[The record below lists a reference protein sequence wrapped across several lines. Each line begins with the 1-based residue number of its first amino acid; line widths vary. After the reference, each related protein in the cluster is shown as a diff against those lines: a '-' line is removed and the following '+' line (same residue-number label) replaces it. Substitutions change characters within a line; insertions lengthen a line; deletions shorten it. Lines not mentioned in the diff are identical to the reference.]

1 MNFQIENERVVAA
14 FDSKGA
20 EITSFKDKTTNIEYI
35 WQADPAFWASHA
47 PILFP
52 FIGQSKNKQYEYNGK
67 SYPMTNHGFAREYDF
82 KVSEQSKDSISFVL
96 TDSEA
101 TQTVYPFHFSFE
113 ITYKVE
119 QASLAVSFQVK
130 NTDTRNPLYYSL
142 GAHPAFN
149 VPLVEGTKFE
159 DYSLSFSPKKKRK
172 IFKLADLKDFL
183 LDFSATA
190 EAPTDEDLPLQY
202 GLFKAGLFAYETAGA
217 TTCTLHSNKTS
228 HSVAITYD
236 TMPYVCVWSPTPKD
250 APFVCIEPWV
260 GLPDNTKATGKLAEK
275 FGIQKLEALTSSQT
289 GFTITVK

>member
-52 FIGQSKNKQYEYNGK
+52 FIGQSKNKKYEYNGK

-82 KVSEQSKDSISFVL
+82 KVSEQSKGSISFVL

-101 TQTVYPFHFSFE
+101 TQKVYPFHFSFE
-113 ITYKVE
+113 ITYKLE
-119 QASLAVSFQVK
+119 QASLVVSFQVK
-130 NTDTRNPLYYSL
+130 NTDTKNPLYYSL

-149 VPLVEGTKFE
+149 VPMVEGTKFE

-183 LDFSATA
+183 LDFAATA

-202 GLFKAGLFAYETAGA
+202 GLFKDGLFAYETTGT
-217 TTCTLHSNKTS
+217 TTCTLQSNKTS

-236 TMPYVCVWSPTPKD
+236 NMPYVCVWSPTPKD

>member
-1 MNFQIENERVVAA
+1 VNFQIENERVVAV

-20 EITSFKDKTTNIEYI
+20 EIISFKDKNTNIEYI
-35 WQADPAFWASHA
+35 WQANPAFWASHA

-82 KVSEQSKDSISFVL
+82 KVSEQSKNSISFVL

-119 QASLAVSFQVK
+119 QASLVVSFQVK
-130 NTDTRNPLYYSL
+130 NTDTSNPLYYSL

-149 VPLVEGTKFE
+149 VPLEEGTKFE
-159 DYSLSFSPKKKRK
+159 DYSLNFSPKKKRK
-172 IFKLADLKDFL
+172 IFKLADLKEFL
-183 LDFSATA
+183 LDFAATA
-190 EAPTDEDLPLQY
+190 EASTDVDLPLQY
-202 GLFKAGLFAYETAGA
+202 GLFKEGLFAYETTGA

-236 TMPYVCVWSPTPKD
+236 NMPYLCVWSPTPKN

-289 GFTITVK
+289 GFTITIK